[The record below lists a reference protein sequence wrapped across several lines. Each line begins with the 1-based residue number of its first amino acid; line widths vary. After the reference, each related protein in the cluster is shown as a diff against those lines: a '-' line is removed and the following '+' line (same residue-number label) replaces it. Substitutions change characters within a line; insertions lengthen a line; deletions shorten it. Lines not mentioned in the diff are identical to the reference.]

1 VLRDRPELIRLR
13 QIQTFNAELRQ
24 AVDLLEQGSEG
35 GIEFHYG
42 RGSRATEDDVA
53 MEMAEIEHG
62 DAKVI
67 TGIFD
72 GDIEANA
79 ALSRVLDL
87 LIFEHSEDTDCPN
100 RGEQDKNGEANK
112 APRSCFAFTQS
123 HHLLLASND
132 GADSVHRGWRAMLR
146 PMKILLIEDEPA
158 IARMIKRGL
167 SPHGHEV
174 IAVES
179 GEDPVIPLTVDR
191 VDLVLLDIH
200 LPGKDGL
207 EVLAD
212 IRRMRQDLPIMMLT
226 ALDDLG
232 SKVSAL
238 DGGADDYITKPFA
251 FEELVARI
259 RALTRRVDQKASS
272 QLDFGELRIDLLS
285 HRVSRQDQV
294 IELSRREFALLEYF
308 ARNPNRVLSRQQIL
322 SAVWEYDFEGESNV
336 VDVYVRYLRQKLEQ
350 LGISHVFTTIRGSG
364 YRFDPPGRA

>member
-1 VLRDRPELIRLR
+1 
-13 QIQTFNAELRQ
+13 
-24 AVDLLEQGSEG
+24 
-35 GIEFHYG
+35 
-42 RGSRATEDDVA
+42 
-53 MEMAEIEHG
+53 
-62 DAKVI
+62 
-67 TGIFD
+67 
-72 GDIEANA
+72 
-79 ALSRVLDL
+79 
-87 LIFEHSEDTDCPN
+87 
-100 RGEQDKNGEANK
+100 
-112 APRSCFAFTQS
+112 
-123 HHLLLASND
+123 
-132 GADSVHRGWRAMLR
+132 
-146 PMKILLIEDEPA
+146 MKILLIEDEPA
-158 IARMIKRGL
+158 IARMIDRGL

-179 GEDPVIPLTVDR
+179 GEDPVIPLTIHR

-251 FEELVARI
+251 FEEMVARI
-259 RALTRRVDQKASS
+259 RALTRRVDQKSSS
-272 QLDFGELRIDLLS
+272 QLVFGDLRIDLLS
-285 HRVSRQDQV
+285 HRVSRHDQI

-322 SAVWEYDFEGESNV
+322 TAVWEYDFEGESNV

-350 LGISHVFTTIRGSG
+350 LGITRVFTTIRGSG
-364 YRFDPPGRA
+364 YRFDPPGRT

>member
-1 VLRDRPELIRLR
+1 
-13 QIQTFNAELRQ
+13 
-24 AVDLLEQGSEG
+24 
-35 GIEFHYG
+35 
-42 RGSRATEDDVA
+42 
-53 MEMAEIEHG
+53 
-62 DAKVI
+62 
-67 TGIFD
+67 
-72 GDIEANA
+72 
-79 ALSRVLDL
+79 
-87 LIFEHSEDTDCPN
+87 
-100 RGEQDKNGEANK
+100 
-112 APRSCFAFTQS
+112 
-123 HHLLLASND
+123 
-132 GADSVHRGWRAMLR
+132 
-146 PMKILLIEDEPA
+146 MKILLIEDEPA
-158 IARMIKRGL
+158 IARMIDRGL

-179 GEDPVIPLTVDR
+179 GEDPVIPLTIDR

-251 FEELVARI
+251 FEEMVARI
-259 RALTRRVDQKASS
+259 RALTRRVDQKSSS
-272 QLDFGELRIDLLS
+272 QLVFGDLRIDLLS
-285 HRVSRQDQV
+285 HRVSRHDQI

-322 SAVWEYDFEGESNV
+322 TAVWEYDFEGESNV

-350 LGISHVFTTIRGSG
+350 LGITRVFTTIRGSG

>member
-1 VLRDRPELIRLR
+1 
-13 QIQTFNAELRQ
+13 
-24 AVDLLEQGSEG
+24 
-35 GIEFHYG
+35 
-42 RGSRATEDDVA
+42 
-53 MEMAEIEHG
+53 
-62 DAKVI
+62 
-67 TGIFD
+67 
-72 GDIEANA
+72 
-79 ALSRVLDL
+79 
-87 LIFEHSEDTDCPN
+87 
-100 RGEQDKNGEANK
+100 
-112 APRSCFAFTQS
+112 
-123 HHLLLASND
+123 
-132 GADSVHRGWRAMLR
+132 
-146 PMKILLIEDEPA
+146 MKILLIEDEPA
-158 IARMIKRGL
+158 IARMIDRGL

-179 GEDPVIPLTVDR
+179 GEDPVIPLTIDR

-251 FEELVARI
+251 FEEMVARI
-259 RALTRRVDQKASS
+259 RALTRRVDQKSSS
-272 QLDFGELRIDLLS
+272 QLVFGDLRIDLLS
-285 HRVSRQDQV
+285 HRVSRHDQI

-322 SAVWEYDFEGESNV
+322 TAVWEYDFEGESNV

-350 LGISHVFTTIRGSG
+350 LGITRVFTTIRGSG
-364 YRFDPPGRA
+364 YRFDPPGRT

>member
-1 VLRDRPELIRLR
+1 
-13 QIQTFNAELRQ
+13 
-24 AVDLLEQGSEG
+24 
-35 GIEFHYG
+35 
-42 RGSRATEDDVA
+42 
-53 MEMAEIEHG
+53 
-62 DAKVI
+62 
-67 TGIFD
+67 
-72 GDIEANA
+72 
-79 ALSRVLDL
+79 
-87 LIFEHSEDTDCPN
+87 
-100 RGEQDKNGEANK
+100 
-112 APRSCFAFTQS
+112 
-123 HHLLLASND
+123 
-132 GADSVHRGWRAMLR
+132 
-146 PMKILLIEDEPA
+146 MKILLIEDEPA
-158 IARMIKRGL
+158 IARMIDRGL

-179 GEDPVIPLTVDR
+179 GEDPVIPLTIDR

-251 FEELVARI
+251 FEEMVARI
-259 RALTRRVDQKASS
+259 RALTRRVDQKSSS
-272 QLDFGELRIDLLS
+272 QLDFGDLRIDLLS
-285 HRVSRQDQV
+285 HRVSRHDQI

-322 SAVWEYDFEGESNV
+322 TAVWEYDFEGESNV

-350 LGISHVFTTIRGSG
+350 LGITRVFTTIRGSG
-364 YRFDPPGRA
+364 YRFDPPGRT

>member
-1 VLRDRPELIRLR
+1 
-13 QIQTFNAELRQ
+13 
-24 AVDLLEQGSEG
+24 
-35 GIEFHYG
+35 
-42 RGSRATEDDVA
+42 
-53 MEMAEIEHG
+53 
-62 DAKVI
+62 
-67 TGIFD
+67 
-72 GDIEANA
+72 
-79 ALSRVLDL
+79 
-87 LIFEHSEDTDCPN
+87 
-100 RGEQDKNGEANK
+100 
-112 APRSCFAFTQS
+112 
-123 HHLLLASND
+123 
-132 GADSVHRGWRAMLR
+132 
-146 PMKILLIEDEPA
+146 MKILLIEDEPA
-158 IARMIKRGL
+158 IARMIDRGL

-179 GEDPVIPLTVDR
+179 GEDPVIPLTIDR

-251 FEELVARI
+251 FEEMVARI
-259 RALTRRVDQKASS
+259 RALTRRVDQKSSS
-272 QLDFGELRIDLLS
+272 QLDFGDLRIDLLS
-285 HRVSRQDQV
+285 HRVSRHDQI

-322 SAVWEYDFEGESNV
+322 TAVWEYDFEGESNV

-350 LGISHVFTTIRGSG
+350 LGITRVFTTIRGSG

>member
-1 VLRDRPELIRLR
+1 
-13 QIQTFNAELRQ
+13 
-24 AVDLLEQGSEG
+24 
-35 GIEFHYG
+35 
-42 RGSRATEDDVA
+42 
-53 MEMAEIEHG
+53 
-62 DAKVI
+62 
-67 TGIFD
+67 
-72 GDIEANA
+72 
-79 ALSRVLDL
+79 
-87 LIFEHSEDTDCPN
+87 
-100 RGEQDKNGEANK
+100 
-112 APRSCFAFTQS
+112 
-123 HHLLLASND
+123 
-132 GADSVHRGWRAMLR
+132 
-146 PMKILLIEDEPA
+146 MKILLIEDEPA
-158 IARMIKRGL
+158 IARMIDRGL

-179 GEDPVIPLTVDR
+179 GEDPVIPLTIHR

-251 FEELVARI
+251 FEEMVARI
-259 RALTRRVDQKASS
+259 RALTRRVDQKSSS
-272 QLDFGELRIDLLS
+272 QLDFGDLRIDLLS
-285 HRVSRQDQV
+285 HRVSRHDQI

-322 SAVWEYDFEGESNV
+322 TAVWEYDFEGESNV

-350 LGISHVFTTIRGSG
+350 LGITRVFTTIRGSG

>member
-1 VLRDRPELIRLR
+1 
-13 QIQTFNAELRQ
+13 
-24 AVDLLEQGSEG
+24 
-35 GIEFHYG
+35 
-42 RGSRATEDDVA
+42 
-53 MEMAEIEHG
+53 
-62 DAKVI
+62 
-67 TGIFD
+67 
-72 GDIEANA
+72 
-79 ALSRVLDL
+79 
-87 LIFEHSEDTDCPN
+87 
-100 RGEQDKNGEANK
+100 
-112 APRSCFAFTQS
+112 
-123 HHLLLASND
+123 
-132 GADSVHRGWRAMLR
+132 
-146 PMKILLIEDEPA
+146 MKILLIEDEPA
-158 IARMIKRGL
+158 IARMIDRGL

-179 GEDPVIPLTVDR
+179 GEDPVIPLTIDR

-251 FEELVARI
+251 FEEMVARI
-259 RALTRRVDQKASS
+259 RALTRRVDQKSSS
-272 QLDFGELRIDLLS
+272 QLDFGDLRIDLVS
-285 HRVSRQDQV
+285 HRVSRHDQI

-322 SAVWEYDFEGESNV
+322 TAVWEYDFEGESNV

-350 LGISHVFTTIRGSG
+350 LGITRVFTTIRGSG
-364 YRFDPPGRA
+364 YRFDPPGRT

>member
-1 VLRDRPELIRLR
+1 
-13 QIQTFNAELRQ
+13 
-24 AVDLLEQGSEG
+24 
-35 GIEFHYG
+35 
-42 RGSRATEDDVA
+42 
-53 MEMAEIEHG
+53 
-62 DAKVI
+62 
-67 TGIFD
+67 
-72 GDIEANA
+72 
-79 ALSRVLDL
+79 
-87 LIFEHSEDTDCPN
+87 
-100 RGEQDKNGEANK
+100 
-112 APRSCFAFTQS
+112 
-123 HHLLLASND
+123 
-132 GADSVHRGWRAMLR
+132 
-146 PMKILLIEDEPA
+146 MKILLIEDEPA
-158 IARMIKRGL
+158 IARMIDRGL

-179 GEDPVIPLTVDR
+179 GEDPVIPLTIDR

-251 FEELVARI
+251 FEEMVARI

-272 QLDFGELRIDLLS
+272 QLDFGDLRIDLLS
-285 HRVSRQDQV
+285 HRVSRHDQI

-322 SAVWEYDFEGESNV
+322 TAVWEYDFEGESNV

-350 LGISHVFTTIRGSG
+350 LGITRVFTTIRGSG
-364 YRFDPPGRA
+364 YRFDPPGRT

>member
-1 VLRDRPELIRLR
+1 
-13 QIQTFNAELRQ
+13 
-24 AVDLLEQGSEG
+24 
-35 GIEFHYG
+35 
-42 RGSRATEDDVA
+42 
-53 MEMAEIEHG
+53 
-62 DAKVI
+62 
-67 TGIFD
+67 
-72 GDIEANA
+72 
-79 ALSRVLDL
+79 
-87 LIFEHSEDTDCPN
+87 
-100 RGEQDKNGEANK
+100 
-112 APRSCFAFTQS
+112 
-123 HHLLLASND
+123 
-132 GADSVHRGWRAMLR
+132 
-146 PMKILLIEDEPA
+146 MKILLIEDEPA
-158 IARMIKRGL
+158 IARMIDRGL

-179 GEDPVIPLTVDR
+179 GEDPVIPLTIDR

-251 FEELVARI
+251 FEEMVARI
-259 RALTRRVDQKASS
+259 RALTRRVDQKSSS
-272 QLDFGELRIDLLS
+272 QLVFGDLRIDLLS
-285 HRVSRQDQV
+285 HRVSRHDQI

-322 SAVWEYDFEGESNV
+322 TAVWGYDFEGESNV

-350 LGISHVFTTIRGSG
+350 LGITRVFTTIRGSG

>member
-1 VLRDRPELIRLR
+1 
-13 QIQTFNAELRQ
+13 
-24 AVDLLEQGSEG
+24 
-35 GIEFHYG
+35 
-42 RGSRATEDDVA
+42 
-53 MEMAEIEHG
+53 
-62 DAKVI
+62 
-67 TGIFD
+67 
-72 GDIEANA
+72 
-79 ALSRVLDL
+79 
-87 LIFEHSEDTDCPN
+87 
-100 RGEQDKNGEANK
+100 
-112 APRSCFAFTQS
+112 
-123 HHLLLASND
+123 
-132 GADSVHRGWRAMLR
+132 
-146 PMKILLIEDEPA
+146 MKILLIEDEPA
-158 IARMIKRGL
+158 IARMIDRGL

-179 GEDPVIPLTVDR
+179 GEDPVIPLTIHR

-251 FEELVARI
+251 FEEMVARI
-259 RALTRRVDQKASS
+259 RALTRRVDQKSSS
-272 QLDFGELRIDLLS
+272 QLVFGDLRIDLLS
-285 HRVSRQDQV
+285 HRVSRHDQI

-322 SAVWEYDFEGESNV
+322 TAVWEYDFEGESNV

-350 LGISHVFTTIRGSG
+350 LGITRVFTTIRGSG